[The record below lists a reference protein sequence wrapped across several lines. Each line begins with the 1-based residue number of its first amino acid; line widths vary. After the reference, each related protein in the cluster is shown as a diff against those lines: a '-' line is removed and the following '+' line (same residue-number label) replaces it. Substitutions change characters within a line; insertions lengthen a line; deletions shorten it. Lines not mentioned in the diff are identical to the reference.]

1 MCIYIS
7 TGKTLAFMIP
17 TIELILSKNNNNKQ
31 SSSSS
36 SSDIYCLVISPTREL
51 AQQIST
57 ETEKLLTFHHP
68 SLRNVVTLVG
78 GTNKNKDIK
87 ALRGKVP
94 IVVATPGRLLDHL
107 QNSNLDDRM
116 ANLDS
121 LILDEADQLL
131 DMGFRPGKKCLIPF
145 YVIS

>member
-1 MCIYIS
+1 
-7 TGKTLAFMIP
+7 MIP

-68 SLRNVVTLVG
+68 NLRNVVTLVG

-107 QNSNLDDRM
+107 QSSNLDDRM